1 VTKDRLLRHVL
12 ITFAIAVA
20 LYAVFYSAIE
30 HRRVRQGP
38 WHVTFTTNTAG
49 APAIVINQPALA
61 ITNVQIAFSGQPI
74 PANPGATL
82 TFDQPRQFPYDVPY
96 GKVIF
101 MDTTFLP
108 GSVVLNL
115 FGHEIE
121 LLPRTL
127 IIDQEE
133 HPWQSHSVIEPGRIE
148 TQPK

>member
-12 ITFAIAVA
+12 IAFGIAVA

-38 WHVTFTTNTAG
+38 WHVTFTTNAAG
-49 APAIVINQPALA
+49 APALVINQPALA
-61 ITNVQIAFSGQPI
+61 ITNVQIEFPGRPV
-74 PANPGATL
+74 PAEPGAIL
-82 TFDQPRQFPYDVPY
+82 RFDQPRQFPYDVPY
-96 GKVIF
+96 GKVVF

-108 GSVVLNL
+108 GSVVFNL

-133 HPWQSHSVIEPGRIE
+133 HAWQSHSVIEPGRNE
-148 TQPK
+148 GLPK